1 VSLYWQQV
9 SPTNPSPLLSFFIDF
24 SIITIGIIPYLLHWK
39 KDNKEEGDHATD
51 ASELKGPSKAS
62 SLGAHITVTE
72 KVIC

>member
-1 VSLYWQQV
+1 VHRAANQ
-9 SPTNPSPLLSFFIDF
+9 PTR
-24 SIITIGIIPYLLHWK
+24 WK

-62 SLGAHITVTE
+62 SLGAYITVTE

>member
-1 VSLYWQQV
+1 LE
-9 SPTNPSPLLSFFIDF
+9 SF
-24 SIITIGIIPYLLHWK
+24 LLHWK